1 MAQNPHKELVQCL
14 ALHELIEPMSRS
26 QAEIEFVN
34 QFKLESSNDSVS
46 AAEAIKCL
54 VSELNIT
61 DDKSF
66 ELWRQNH
73 LLAVSDERLVSYARY
88 RFKRKRVIEE
98 ILKGSGES
106 LFLRYKDR
114 LDRVLYSLI
123 RVEGEDLAH
132 ELFYSIEAGEVD
144 FGTASE
150 MHSCGPESKT
160 QGIVGPVDLMTPHP
174 EVSARLRTA
183 AARQLFTPFLADEW
197 YAIIRLEYR
206 FDSQYDERTKDFLGN
221 LVLSTKS
228 RELASQITNQI
239 IEFGS

>member
-1 MAQNPHKELVQCL
+1 MAQNSHIELVQCL
-14 ALHELIEPMSRS
+14 ALHELIEPLSRA

-34 QFKLESSNDSVS
+34 QFKLESSDYSVS
-46 AAEAIKCL
+46 GAESIKVL
-54 VSELNIT
+54 VSQLNIT
-61 DDKSF
+61 DENSF
-66 ELWRQNH
+66 DLWRQNH
-73 LLAVSDERLVSYARY
+73 LLAVSDDRLVSYAKY
-88 RFKRKRVIEE
+88 RLKRKKVIEE

-123 RVEGEDLAH
+123 RVEGEDLAQ

-150 MHSCGPESKT
+150 MYSCGPESKT
-160 QGIVGPVDLMTPHP
+160 QGIVGPVDLTTPHP

-183 AARQLFTPFLADEW
+183 AARELFSPFMADQW

-206 FDSQYDERTKDFLGN
+206 FDSQYDERTKEFLGN

-228 RELASQITNQI
+228 RELASQLTNQM
-239 IEFGS
+239 IELGS